1 MIDEKYW
8 EEQLGNLSF
17 DELKEVTKVI
27 NKLKKK
33 VDIREEFIEVLRR
46 WQNKYPEVKYF
57 CTGRAWKGAYEC
69 SSEFGADN
77 WDYIDEDILDTL
89 YRQFDKTAS
98 DDPNFMNQFKDA
110 NEFINV
116 CLNTYVI
123 DDKDFRKEVNASVH
137 KHNWSVED
145 AHDLYEGESNYEFIN
160 IKTGESIYLSENAY

>member
-8 EEQLGNLSF
+8 GDQLGNLSF

-33 VDIREEFIEVLRR
+33 VDTREEYIDVLKR
-46 WQNKYPEVKYF
+46 WQSKFPEAKYF

-77 WDYIDEDILDTL
+77 WDYIDEDILDGL
-89 YRQFDKTAS
+89 HSQFDKNTS
-98 DDPNFMNQFKDA
+98 DDPKFMKQFKDA
-110 NEFINV
+110 NEFINA

-123 DDKDFRKEVNASVH
+123 DDKDFRKELNASVH
-137 KHNWSVED
+137 KHNWSDGD
-145 AHDLYEGESNYEFIN
+145 AHDLYAGEAIYELIN
-160 IKTGESIYLSENAY
+160 IKTGESIYLSENTY

>member
-8 EEQLGNLSF
+8 EDQLGNLSF

-33 VDIREEFIEVLRR
+33 VDTREEFIEVLRR
-46 WQNKYPEVKYF
+46 WQKKYPEAKYF

-77 WDYIDEDILDTL
+77 WDYIDEDILDRL
-89 YRQFDKTAS
+89 YCQFDKNAS
-98 DDPNFMNQFKDA
+98 DDPKFMNQFKDA

-116 CLNTYVI
+116 CLNTYI
-123 DDKDFRKEVNASVH
+123 IADKDFRKEFNASLH
-137 KHNWSVED
+137 KPSWSDGD
-145 AHDLYEGESNYEFIN
+145 ARGLYGGETMYEFIN
-160 IKTGESIYLSENAY
+160 IKTGKSISLSENAY

>member
-8 EEQLGNLSF
+8 EDQLGNLSF

-33 VDIREEFIEVLRR
+33 VDTREEFIEVLRR
-46 WQNKYPEVKYF
+46 WQKRYPEAKYF

-77 WDYIDEDILDTL
+77 WDYIYEDTL
-89 YRQFDKTAS
+89 DRLYSQFDKDAS
-98 DDPNFMNQFKDA
+98 DDPKFMDQFKDV

-123 DDKDFRKEVNASVH
+123 ADKDFRKEVNASLH
-137 KHNWSVED
+137 KPNWSDGD

-160 IKTGESIYLSENAY
+160 IKTGKSIYLSENAY